1 MGFDRLLDST
11 GSHVSFV
18 PEAFGRGKQVCKFLR
33 NAGFYLT
40 FRKPSTVHVEL
51 ISGYLDCLVEFGEFE
66 FPLHLTHRYYKI
78 NIYSIYFE
86 I

>member
-1 MGFDRLLDST
+1 MCSFLQ
-11 GSHVSFV
+11 VS
-18 PEAFGRGKQVCKFLR
+18 FGRGKQVRKFLR

-51 ISGYLDCLVEFGEFE
+51 IFGYLDRLVEFGEVE
-66 FPLHLTHRYYKI
+66 FPLHLTHRYYKV

>member
-1 MGFDRLLDST
+1 MGFYRMLGST
-11 GSHVSFV
+11 GSHVFLL
-18 PEAFGRGKQVCKFLR
+18 PEAFGRGKQFRKFLR

-51 ISGYLDCLVEFGEFE
+51 ISGYLDRLIEFGEVE
-66 FPLHLTHRYYKI
+66 FPLHLTHRYYKV
-78 NIYSIYFE
+78 NIYSVYFE